1 MLHFRTRTKSCD
13 SKAGGVAS
21 VGNSRKHTYSRCT
34 MYIAGFYQIVAWL
47 YLYISEAYLGK
58 KGPSANTLC
67 IQGYIRGIH
76 HMVLIDSLRS
86 GLRKTAKTS
95 SWVLFKKCSNRFSS
109 ERLRNLSR
117 SEFSHQRFSSAI

>member
-21 VGNSRKHTYSRCT
+21 VGNSRKHTYSKCT

-67 IQGYIRGIH
+67 IQGEFTIW
-76 HMVLIDSLRS
+76 LIDSLRS